1 MNMKKLLHVA
11 LNNNQVKC
19 RRSLQ
24 WCIVMCRI
32 LIRGMR
38 LLGSL
43 CRVMSYYY
51 VHTCSSTVPSTCKR
65 GLHRGKESSQKPRK
79 REQEIFMIR
88 MPTRIHTWFE

>member
-1 MNMKKLLHVA
+1 MVH
-11 LNNNQVKC
+11 
-19 RRSLQ
+19 
-24 WCIVMCRI
+24 CRI

-51 VHTCSSTVPSTCKR
+51 VHSTVPSTCKR